1 MPQVVS
7 EHKSLAE
14 LYGQLLRD
22 RREIEV
28 VEADGLSICV
38 HCQGKKSAHLPD
50 LRCSSFC
57 GSREFLSGRD
67 TESKAIERALVL
79 TEELIGLKY

>member
-22 RREIEV
+22 RREIELI
-28 VEADGLSICV
+28 EASGNSSCV
-38 HCQGKKSAHLPD
+38 HCNCMKSKHLPD
-50 LRCSSFC
+50 SRCTTFC
-57 GSREFLSGRD
+57 GSREFSSDRD
-67 TESKAIERALVL
+67 AEAKAIERALVL